1 MNLSA
6 QEIRQLCKPGDRY
19 TGDATNAPAWAQ
31 KKIAELRSD
40 NLATGK
46 PFPGARSDDK
56 TYYGA
61 YRSTLV
67 VATGTGRFKPTEQEQ
82 RSDAARA
89 INRGTPSLVEAI
101 LFGTERRRQ
110 NTELQ
115 EVRRLSKATGL
126 DFKSCHIA
134 LCCQRQGGKP
144 AIDTLH
150 RMKLVADEKR
160 IARAAEL
167 QREEKQR
174 ALLSDMSANATEQ
187 LKIQLDVKCGLRPAE
202 PGALKYG
209 FTDLRSD
216 YGCGPSD
223 AGFNGRPRM
232 ESQGQEQDPTVSLR
246 YADGETAATEKE
258 HNRAATGHRCIAG
271 RCSMNR
277 GAKHLEAA
285 DRHQVAVRE
294 PSPVNT
300 QKAQESSRRANEM
313 GVPPALPGRHAKFDR
328 YGRPPKKLLA

>member
-67 VATGTGRFKPTEQEQ
+67 LATGTGRFKPTEQEQ

-89 INRGTPSLVEAI
+89 INRRTPSLAEAI
-101 LFGTERRRQ
+101 LLGTERRRQ

-115 EVRRLSKATGL
+115 EVRRLSKTTGL

-134 LCCQRQGGKP
+134 LCCQRQTGKP
-144 AIDTLH
+144 AIDTLN
-150 RMKLVADEKR
+150 RMRMVESAKR

-167 QREEKQR
+167 QREENQR
-174 ALLSDMSANATEQ
+174 ALLSDLSANATEQ
-187 LKIQLDVKCGLRPAE
+187 LKIQLDVKCGLRPE
-202 PGALKYG
+202 NPGALPYG
-209 FTDLRSD
+209 FVDLRSD

-223 AGFNGRPRM
+223 AGFNTGRPRYAG
-232 ESQGQEQDPTVSLR
+232 GQSEDPQQTLR
-246 YADGETAATEKE
+246 FDDGETAATDAQHK
-258 HNRAATGHRCIAG
+258 RAVNGHRSIAG
-271 RCSMNR
+271 KSTLRCAV
-277 GAKHLEAA
+277 GHYAA
-285 DRHQVAVRE
+285 SDRHQCAVDS
-294 PSPVNT
+294 PSPENSA
-300 QKAQESSRRANEM
+300 KAREASYRANRWTSSD
-313 GVPPALPGRHAKFDR
+313 VS
-328 YGRPPKKLLA
+328 

>member
-89 INRGTPSLVEAI
+89 VKRGAKDLLPAI

-126 DFKSCHIA
+126 DFTSCHIA
-134 LCCQRQGGKP
+134 LCCERQTGEP
-144 AIDTLH
+144 AVDTLR
-150 RMKLVADEKR
+150 RMKLVADGKR

-167 QREEKQR
+167 QREENQR
-174 ALLSDMSANATEQ
+174 ALLSDLSANATEQ
-187 LKIQLDVKCGLRPAE
+187 LKIQLEVKCGLRPSDEAISRM
-202 PGALKYG
+202 GYG

-232 ESQGQEQDPTVSLR
+232 ESQGQEQDPTQSLR
-246 YADGETAATEKE
+246 SYPSYSDGEFVADDQEDPDDDDCRCHRSAAVGHRSCAQRCSTCAQGSSHHAAADAHVKAAETRT
-258 HNRAATGHRCIAG
+258 RAA
-271 RCSMNR
+271 SS
-277 GAKHLEAA
+277 AA
-285 DRHQVAVRE
+285 RAA
-294 PSPVNT
+294 SY
-300 QKAQESSRRANEM
+300 RANHFKESM
-313 GVPPALPGRHAKFDR
+313 VS
-328 YGRPPKKLLA
+328 